1 MKSREMILCMA
12 LWLMALGANAFPSP
26 TECQEKKFE
35 MLYSECERV
44 ELLPETRLSG
54 DSMIVFRLPAYR
66 ELDKFGLEVLEL
78 IYRKCKQKNANNMLE
93 KRVLMQLWAS
103 NTHKYGV
110 KVPPDIWSGESIET
124 VWEGG
129 WELFRERVNFLLS
142 EMRMAEK
149 DGRPEDCSRA
159 QDAIAGLG
167 IFAFPFVFS
176 ELEKG
181 HDDAIGVLRRVSWRS
196 KIWEKSN
203 VPSAFDRQTLL
214 DWWAANKK
222 AYELP
227 RQSPDI
233 KGSAD
238 LWKWKR
244 TGK

>member
-1 MKSREMILCMA
+1 MMRIILLTWMVIVLPTIA
-12 LWLMALGANAFPSP
+12 VAFPEP
-26 TECQEKKFE
+26 TEKQSNKFE
-35 MLYSECERV
+35 ILYNECERV

-78 IYRKCKQKNANNMLE
+78 IYRKCKLKNANNRLE
-93 KRVLMQLWAS
+93 NRVLMQLWAS

-110 KVPPDIWSGESIET
+110 KVPPNIWSGESIET

-203 VPSAFDRQTLL
+203 VPSVFDCQTLL

-227 RQSPDI
+227 RQSPDF

-238 LWKWKR
+238 LWMWKR